1 MIQKKSLKD
10 AIQNPEII
18 SVVGELLYTGSS
30 NIAADKMRIIRY
42 GRLRVL
48 LRATTYYY
56 LKELLN
62 FTVEQQ
68 DRPSVN
74 VSAMAVL
81 RVPSS
86 VTPYLGLVY
95 LQPSGKFDVWVQKT
109 YGKPFEQVMLESLED
124 NAAIVG
130 LNFTWLV

>member
-1 MIQKKSLKD
+1 M
-10 AIQNPEII
+10 
-18 SVVGELLYTGSS
+18 GELLYTGSS
-30 NIAADKMRIIRY
+30 NIASDKLRTIRY
-42 GRLRVL
+42 GRLRIL
-48 LRATTYYY
+48 LRATTSYY

-74 VSAMAVL
+74 VTAMAVL

-95 LQPSGKFDVWVQKT
+95 LQPSGKFDVWVQKK
-109 YGKPFEQVMLESLED
+109 YGEPFEQVILESLED
-124 NAAIVG
+124 NAAIIG

>member
-1 MIQKKSLKD
+1 M
-10 AIQNPEII
+10 
-18 SVVGELLYTGSS
+18 
-30 NIAADKMRIIRY
+30 
-42 GRLRVL
+42 
-48 LRATTYYY
+48 
-56 LKELLN
+56 N

-74 VSAMAVL
+74 VTAMAVL

-95 LQPSGKFDVWVQKT
+95 LQPSGKFDVWVQKK
-109 YGKPFEQVMLESLED
+109 YGEPFEQVILESLED
-124 NAAIVG
+124 NAAIIG

>member
-1 MIQKKSLKD
+1 METID
-10 AIQNPEII
+10 FNEVIRDNIE
-18 SVVGELLYTGSS
+18 VVGGLLYTGSS

-109 YGKPFEQVMLESLED
+109 YGEPFEKVMLESL
-124 NAAIVG
+124 
-130 LNFTWLV
+130 